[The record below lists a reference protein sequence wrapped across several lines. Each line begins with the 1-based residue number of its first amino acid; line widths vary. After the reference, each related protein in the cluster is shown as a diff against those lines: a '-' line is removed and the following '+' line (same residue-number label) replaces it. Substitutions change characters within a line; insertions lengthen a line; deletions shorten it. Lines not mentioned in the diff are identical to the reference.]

1 MEANRTIP
9 PVPPEDPVNDTG
21 PPESLELSTR
31 DEAPLLPEAAV
42 SSSSEEAI
50 APTGVNFSEIAGQIL
65 TFLSTAT
72 PELLGALVLG
82 IALLL
87 YMILG
92 TLGLML
98 VGVVLGV
105 VLHASL
111 ENLQSS
117 GVRGGSGALITDWLE
132 KRLAE
137 SDALREG
144 DPGDGKAV
152 VRVRL
157 FHSATLLHPGV
168 IRVTNGRL
176 GEEGF

>member
-1 MEANRTIP
+1 
-9 PVPPEDPVNDTG
+9 VGDTG
-21 PPESLELSTR
+21 LPESLELAAR
-31 DEAPLLPEAAV
+31 EEAPLLPEAAV

-50 APTGVNFSEIAGQIL
+50 APTGVNFSEIAGQVL

-72 PELLGALVLG
+72 PELLGVLVLG

-117 GVRGGSGALITDWLE
+117 GARGGSGALITDWLE

-137 SDALREG
+137 SDALNGG
-144 DPGDGKAV
+144 DSRDEKAV

-157 FHSATLLHPGV
+157 FCSATLLRPGV
-168 IRVTNGRL
+168 TKVIDGRL
-176 GEEGF
+176 EEEDSQIAGEC